1 MMDISV
7 LWKLSY
13 GMYALG
19 TWDKERPTGCIINTA
34 VQVTSENPTI
44 AISLNKDNFTYE
56 ALCQSQRFSL
66 SVLSEKTNPN
76 VIAKLGFSS
85 GRVCD
90 KFDSTL
96 FSWEVYDELPV
107 VLENAA
113 GYVTAS
119 VLAVHE
125 METHAVILAR
135 IEQTKN
141 GADYTPMTY
150 KYYHEV
156 MKGKAP
162 KNAPTYQKEENTEK
176 KWICG
181 VCGYAFPGDLSMEAD
196 TFICPVCGQ
205 PKSVFKRS

>member
-56 ALCQSQRFSL
+56 ALCQSKRFSL

-96 FSWEVYDELPV
+96 FSWEVYDKLPV

-205 PKSVFKRS
+205 PKAVFKRS